1 MMRISTHS
9 KGRALVTCLG
19 MTALLGATALTTD
32 VALGFLSNARSYLHI
47 QTPMAADTVA
57 GTSRPAEASVPV
69 GHEISQ
75 NRLARSR

>member
-1 MMRISTHS
+1 MMRISTLS

-32 VALGFLSNARSYLHI
+32 VALGFLSNARSYLHV
-47 QTPMAADTVA
+47 QPTMAADTVA
-57 GTSRPAEASVPV
+57 GTSRPPQASVPAE
-69 GHEISQ
+69 HEIIQ